1 MHLKKGIF
9 GILKVVDGN
18 ARALPSALYTLCK
31 KFKILNKEELET
43 FNSFNNLNLYNHA
56 KVKVGYIRT
65 KIE

>member
-1 MHLKKGIF
+1 MFKLEDTIF
-9 GILKVVDGN
+9 RITSSPV
-18 ARALPSALYTLCK
+18 
-31 KFKILNKEELET
+31 KILNKEELET